1 MSNKAIDGFT
11 VLGNFAG
18 KRVELSSYQEEYSE
32 FEVIAKIYNW
42 GVSCVL
48 GLVMEEWQSI
58 MGICFGGGDMVYVEA
73 KYERFRFCYLLC
85 ILART

>member
-58 MGICFGGGDMVYVEA
+58 MGICFGGAIWYMLRLNMSDLDFA
-73 KYERFRFCYLLC
+73 ICFAF
-85 ILART
+85 